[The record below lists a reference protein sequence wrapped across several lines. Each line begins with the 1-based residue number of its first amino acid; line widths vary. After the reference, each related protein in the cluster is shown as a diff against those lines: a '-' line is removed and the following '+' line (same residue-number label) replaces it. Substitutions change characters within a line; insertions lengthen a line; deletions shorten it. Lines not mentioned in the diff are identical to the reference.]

1 MSEVR
6 KFRVKSRLSR
16 FISQPGG
23 ISVRDALKRADAGI
37 ESLRIPCI
45 ADVDATLAEIDSRF
59 APATPGRDNESLE
72 DLYQLSARII
82 DVSICLEGSGI
93 DAAARRLCE
102 LVDVSQTLG
111 VRDWE
116 SIEVH
121 IHALK
126 LLRAAGLSMS
136 DTQRG
141 AVISG
146 LAKVTRKRVGDPNA
160 PWPETAGA

>member
-111 VRDWE
+111 VR
-116 SIEVH
+116 